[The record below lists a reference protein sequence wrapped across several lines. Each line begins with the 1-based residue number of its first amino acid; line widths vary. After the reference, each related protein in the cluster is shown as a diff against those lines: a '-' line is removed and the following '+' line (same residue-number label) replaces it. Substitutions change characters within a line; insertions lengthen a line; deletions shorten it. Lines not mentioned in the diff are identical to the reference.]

1 MSNNHYHSPDPE
13 RAPLLSTRAAG
24 HDGSPNSARPSN
36 LKVRATIWGL
46 LTLLF
51 VVALVLLVGFEKV
64 FGDALAPYLGT
75 LPSDP
80 YLAALAILD
89 KAPVIVG
96 FTLLL
101 PSDK

>member
-1 MSNNHYHSPDPE
+1 MSNNRHHPSNPE
-13 RAPLLSTRAAG
+13 RTPLLPTGVAG
-24 HDGSPNSARPSN
+24 RDGSPKTAGPSN

-51 VVALVLLVGFEKV
+51 VAALVLLVKFEKV
-64 FGDALAPYLGT
+64 FGDALGPYLGT

-96 FTLLL
+96 FVLSTVR
-101 PSDK
+101 

>member
-1 MSNNHYHSPDPE
+1 MSNNHHYHPE
-13 RAPLLSTRAAG
+13 HAPLLSAG
-24 HDGSPNSARPSN
+24 HDDSPRSSN
-36 LKVRATIWGL
+36 PKVRAIIGGL

-64 FGDALAPYLGT
+64 FGDTLGPYLGT

-96 FTLLL
+96 FIFLLA
-101 PSDK
+101 SDK

>member
-1 MSNNHYHSPDPE
+1 MPNNHHHLPNPE
-13 RAPLLSTRAAG
+13 RTPLLSTGVAG
-24 HDGSPNSARPSN
+24 HDGSRKTAGPSN
-36 LKVRATIWGL
+36 PKVRSTIWAL

-51 VVALVLLVGFEKV
+51 VVALVLFVKFEKM
-64 FGDALAPYLGT
+64 FGDTLRPYLGT

-96 FTLLL
+96 FVLPLL
-101 PSDK
+101 

>member
-1 MSNNHYHSPDPE
+1 MSNNRHHAE
-13 RAPLLSTRAAG
+13 RAPLLSAG
-24 HDGSPNSARPSN
+24 HDGSPRTAKPSN
-36 LKVRATIWGL
+36 PKVRATIWGL

-64 FGDALAPYLGT
+64 FGDTLAPYLGT

-96 FTLLL
+96 FTFSLLQ
-101 PSDK
+101 SDK

>member
-1 MSNNHYHSPDPE
+1 M
-13 RAPLLSTRAAG
+13 
-24 HDGSPNSARPSN
+24 
-36 LKVRATIWGL
+36 
-46 LTLLF
+46 TLLF

-64 FGDALAPYLGT
+64 FGDTLAPYLGT

-96 FTLLL
+96 SIPLLT
-101 PSDK
+101 SDE

>member
-1 MSNNHYHSPDPE
+1 MSNNHHHSSNPE
-13 RAPLLSTRAAG
+13 RTPLLSTTHDRSPKTAG
-24 HDGSPNSARPSN
+24 SSN
-36 LKVRATIWGL
+36 PKVRATIWAPM
-46 LTLLF
+46 TLLF

-64 FGDALAPYLGT
+64 FGDTLGPYLGT

-96 FTLLL
+96 STPLLT
-101 PSDK
+101 SEE